1 MCYWSNFL
9 KKYSNETYKTYEC
22 NECYKI
28 DHFEGIWICYI
39 SDTYFWWALWT
50 TDYNMTL
57 CQAVDI
63 YRKCPQ
69 NRFINSWI
77 RAVDNVHLFLLNFNS

>member
-1 MCYWSNFL
+1 MKLIKLMNALNVIKLIIL
-9 KKYSNETYKTYEC
+9 KA
-22 NECYKI
+22 
-28 DHFEGIWICYI
+28 FEFAI
-39 SDTYFWWALWT
+39 SLIPISLVGFA

-69 NRFINSWI
+69 NRFINS
-77 RAVDNVHLFLLNFNS
+77 

>member
-1 MCYWSNFL
+1 MKLIKLMNALNVIKLIIL
-9 KKYSNETYKTYEC
+9 KA
-22 NECYKI
+22 
-28 DHFEGIWICYI
+28 FEFAI
-39 SDTYFWWALWT
+39 SLIPISA

-69 NRFINSWI
+69 NRFINS
-77 RAVDNVHLFLLNFNS
+77 

>member
-1 MCYWSNFL
+1 MKLMNALNVMKLIIL
-9 KKYSNETYKTYEC
+9 KA
-22 NECYKI
+22 
-28 DHFEGIWICYI
+28 FEFAI
-39 SDTYFWWALWT
+39 SLIPISLVGFA

-69 NRFINSWI
+69 N
-77 RAVDNVHLFLLNFNS
+77 